1 MEKINHQ
8 HKDSIFS
15 LLFSKPDILR
25 ELYCALEGVTL
36 PPDTPVKMNT
46 LKNVLISDQIN
57 DISFVIGGRL
67 VVLIEHQSTIN
78 PNMALRLLM
87 YVSKLYEKMNKRR
100 KLFSTAL
107 IRIPT
112 PEFFVL
118 YNGLASFPDQQTL
131 KLSDSF
137 LDTEA
142 LGLTKEQAP
151 SLDLIVR
158 VFNINAGRNPEIV
171 SRCTM
176 LNDYSTLIAKIRYY
190 TRQLGDKMEGMKA
203 AVQYCREHG
212 ILDPYLEEYA
222 EEVFSMRITEWN
234 TEEAMAVWREEGFE
248 EGEARA
254 NQKFVRNLLAKGM
267 PIEEIA
273 RIAELPVEQVRA
285 IIKSETE

>member
-57 DISFVIGGRL
+57 DISFVIGERL
-67 VVLIEHQSTIN
+67 IVLVEHQSTIN

-87 YVSKLYEKMNKRR
+87 YISKIYEKMNKRK
-100 KLFSTAL
+100 KLFSCKL
-107 IRIPT
+107 LRIPT

-118 YNGLASFPDQQTL
+118 YNGLAPFPDQCIL

-142 LGLTKEQAP
+142 FGITKKQEP
-151 SLDLIVR
+151 SLELIVR

-171 SRCTM
+171 SRCKM
-176 LNDYSTLIAKIRYY
+176 LNDYSIFIAKVRYCIQ
-190 TRQLGDKMEGMKA
+190 QLGDKMEGMKA
-203 AVQYCREHG
+203 AIQYCREHG

-222 EEVFSMRITEWN
+222 EEVLSMRITEWN
-234 TEEAMAVWREEGFE
+234 TEEAIAVNREEGFE
-248 EGEARA
+248 EGIAQTNE
-254 NQKFVRNLLAKGM
+254 KFVRNLLAEGM
-267 PIEEIA
+267 SIEKIA
-273 RIAELPVEQVRA
+273 RIAELPVAQVRA
-285 IIKSETE
+285 IQEGKAE